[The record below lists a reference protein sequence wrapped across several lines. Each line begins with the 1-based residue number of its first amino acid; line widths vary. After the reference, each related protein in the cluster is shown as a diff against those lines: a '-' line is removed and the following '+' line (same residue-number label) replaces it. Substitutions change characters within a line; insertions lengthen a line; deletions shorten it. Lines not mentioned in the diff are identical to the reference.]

1 MADRFPRSTAT
12 IAGHPIHPLLV
23 TLPIGFWVGAFL
35 TDIAYVIWP
44 WASWAYFSSW
54 LIAAGI
60 GTALLAAIFGF
71 IDFFGEPRIRQIRKA
86 WYHMIG
92 NLIAVVLSVVNLFV
106 HNRDG
111 ALAVVPLG
119 ITLSGIVVL
128 LLLFNGWMG
137 GELVFRA
144 GVGVRPIGE
153 DAPRRED

>member
-23 TLPIGFWVGAFL
+23 PLPIGFWVGAFL

-60 GTALLAAIFGF
+60 GTAILAAIFGF

-128 LLLFNGWMG
+128 LLLFNGWKG
-137 GELVFRA
+137 GELVIRA